1 MQSRTQ
7 VKVRLKRKTN
17 PELAETISLAL
28 KHKPWLSVAYA
39 LSGPTR
45 LHSSVSLQK
54 IDSEAKVGDTV
65 LILGKVLSQGVLSK
79 KLVVCALSISQA
91 ARAKLKESKSEFISI
106 AEEIKKN
113 PKAEGLKVLK

>member
-28 KHKPWLSVAYA
+28 KHKPWLKTAYT

-65 LILGKVLSQGVLSK
+65 LILGKVLSQGALSK
-79 KLVVCALSISQA
+79 KLVICALSISNA
-91 ARAKLKESKSEFISI
+91 ARVKLKESKSEFISI

>member
-1 MQSRTQ
+1 M
-7 VKVRLKRKTN
+7 RLKRKTN

-28 KHKPWLSVAYA
+28 KHKSWLKTAYI

-45 LHSSVSLQK
+45 LHSSISLQK
-54 IDSEAKVGDTV
+54 IDSEAKIGDTV
-65 LILGKVLSQGVLSK
+65 LILGKVLSQGSLSK
-79 KLVVCALSISQA
+79 KVAICALSISQKA
-91 ARAKLKESKSEFISI
+91 KDKLKESKSEFISI